1 MVNRLLALVRRNAAL
16 EIALIV
22 ALAIGLA
29 VSVQAYAVKP
39 YRIPSESMEPTLQVG
54 DQVIVN
60 RFSHHLGAQPDV
72 GDIVVFHPPT
82 ATGETFIKRVVGVSG
97 DRIALRDGHVV
108 RNGELQQEPYA
119 RPCGGGPKCDIPR
132 PVTIPDGHVYVLGDN
147 RGASQ
152 DSRFWGSVPVSD
164 VIGEAVAIYWP
175 PGRAGTP

>member
-1 MVNRLLALVRRNAAL
+1 MRAALALVRRNAAL
-16 EIALIV
+16 EIGLIV

-39 YRIPSESMEPTLQVG
+39 YRIPSESMEPTLQSG

-60 RFSHHLGAQPDV
+60 RFSHHLGAQPEV

-82 ATGETFIKRVVGVSG
+82 ATSDTFIKRVVGVGG
-97 DRIALRDGHVV
+97 DRIAMRDGRVV
-108 RNGELQQEPYA
+108 RNGEPQKEPYA
-119 RPCGGGPKCDIPR
+119 RPCGDGPKCDMHR
-132 PVTIPDGHVYVLGDN
+132 PVRVPDGHVYVLGDN

>member
-1 MVNRLLALVRRNAAL
+1 MRGALALVRRHAVL
-16 EIALIV
+16 EVAVIV

-39 YRIPSESMEPTLQVG
+39 YRIPSESMVPTLQVG

-60 RFSHHLGAQPDV
+60 RFSHHLGAKPEV

-82 ATGETFIKRVVGVSG
+82 ATDETFIKRVVGLSG
-97 DRIALRDGHVV
+97 DRIAVRDGRVV
-108 RNGELQQEPYA
+108 RNGQLQDEPYA
-119 RPCGGGPKCDIPR
+119 RPCGDGAQCDVPR
-132 PVTIPDGHVYVLGDN
+132 PVRIPDGHVYVMGDN

-152 DSRFWGSVPVSD
+152 DSRFWGSVPVSE

-175 PGRAGTP
+175 PGRAGAP

>member
-1 MVNRLLALVRRNAAL
+1 VRAALALARRNAAL
-16 EIALIV
+16 EIAVIV

-39 YRIPSESMEPTLQVG
+39 YRIPSGSMEPTLQVG

-60 RFSHHLGAQPDV
+60 RFSHHLGARPDV

-82 ATGETFIKRVVGVSG
+82 ATDETFIKRVVGVAG
-97 DRIALRDGHVV
+97 DRIAVRDGRVV
-108 RNGELQQEPYA
+108 RNGELQREPYA
-119 RPCGGGPKCDIPR
+119 RPCGDGPECDVPR
-132 PVTIPDGHVYVLGDN
+132 PVRVPVGHVYVLGDN

-152 DSRFWGSVPVSD
+152 DSRFWGSVPVAD

>member
-1 MVNRLLALVRRNAAL
+1 MGAALALVRRHAAL

-22 ALAIGLA
+22 ALAVGLA

-39 YRIPSESMEPTLQVG
+39 YRIPSESMAPTLQVG

-60 RFSHHLGAQPDV
+60 RFSHHLGAQPGR

-82 ATGETFIKRVVGVSG
+82 ATDETFIKRVVGVAG
-97 DRIALRDGHVV
+97 DRIAVRDGRVV
-108 RNGELQQEPYA
+108 RDGEPQREPYA
-119 RPCGGGPKCDIPR
+119 RPCGDAAACNTPR
-132 PVTIPDGHVYVLGDN
+132 PVSVPDGHVYVLGDN

-152 DSRFWGSVPVSD
+152 DSRVWGSVPVAD

>member
-1 MVNRLLALVRRNAAL
+1 MRAALALVRRHAAL

-22 ALAIGLA
+22 ALAIGLV

-72 GDIVVFHPPT
+72 GDIVVFRPPT

-97 DRIALRDGHVV
+97 DRIAVRDGRVV
-108 RNGELQQEPYA
+108 RNGELQEEPYA
-119 RPCGGGPKCDIPR
+119 RPCDDGPTCDLPR
-132 PVTIPDGHVYVLGDN
+132 PVRIPNGHV
-147 RGASQ
+147 
-152 DSRFWGSVPVSD
+152 
-164 VIGEAVAIYWP
+164 
-175 PGRAGTP
+175 

>member
-1 MVNRLLALVRRNAAL
+1 MRAALAVVRRNAVL

-54 DQVIVN
+54 DKVIVN
-60 RFSHHLGAQPDV
+60 RFSHHLGAQPEV

-82 ATGETFIKRVVGVSG
+82 ATDEAFIKRVVGLSG
-97 DRIALRDGHVV
+97 DRIAMRDGRVV
-108 RNGELQQEPYA
+108 RNGELQREPYA
-119 RPCGGGPKCDIPR
+119 RACGGGPKCDMPR
-132 PVTIPDGHVYVLGDN
+132 PVRVPDGHVYVLGDN
-147 RGASQ
+147 RGASD
-152 DSRFWGSVPVSD
+152 DSRFWGFVPVSD

>member
-1 MVNRLLALVRRNAAL
+1 MRAALALVRRNAAL

-22 ALAIGLA
+22 ALAIGLV

-39 YRIPSESMEPTLQVG
+39 YRIPSESMEPTLLVG

-60 RFSHHLGAQPDV
+60 RFSHQLGAQPHV

-82 ATGETFIKRVVGVSG
+82 ATEETFIKRVVGVSG
-97 DRIALRDGHVV
+97 DRIAVRDGRVV
-108 RNGELQQEPYA
+108 RNGELQEEPYA
-119 RPCGGGPKCDIPR
+119 RQCGDGPKCDLPR
-132 PVTIPDGHVYVLGDN
+132 PVRIPNGHVYVMGDN

-152 DSRFWGSVPVSD
+152 DSRFWGSVPLSD

-175 PGRAGTP
+175 PGRAGAP

>member
-1 MVNRLLALVRRNAAL
+1 MVKGLLALVRRNAAV

-22 ALAIGLA
+22 VLAIGLA

-54 DQVIVN
+54 DQVIVD
-60 RFSHHLGAQPDV
+60 RFSHHLGAEPDV

-82 ATGETFIKRVVGVSG
+82 ATSETFIKRVVGVSG
-97 DRIALRDGHVV
+97 DRIAVRDGRVV
-108 RNGELQQEPYA
+108 RNGEPQEEPYA
-119 RPCGGGPKCDIPR
+119 RPCGDGANCDMPR
-132 PVTIPDGHVYVLGDN
+132 AVTIPDGHVYVLGDN